1 MGKFEMSKTKTI
13 SLTVGGFVAGALI
26 SLHFPAMADKE
37 VKPGLPIDELR
48 TFAEV
53 YSAIKQGYVEPVEDK
68 KMITNAISGMLS
80 NLDPHSA
87 YLDADAFKDLQ
98 VGTQGEFGGLG
109 IEVGM
114 EDGLVKVVSPIE
126 DTPAYRAGVKAGD
139 LIFKL
144 DDTPVKGLTLNDAVK
159 KDARQAE
166 DPDQAVHHAQG
177 RNQARSRSP

>member
-1 MGKFEMSKTKTI
+1 MSKAKTI
-13 SLTVGGFVAGALI
+13 SLTLGGFIAGALI
-26 SLHFPAMADKE
+26 SLNFPAMAEKD

-53 YSAIKQGYVEPVEDK
+53 YSAIKQGYVEPVEDI
-68 KMITNAISGMLS
+68 KMISNAISGMLS
-80 NLDPHSA
+80 NLDPHST

-126 DTPAYRAGVKAGD
+126 DTPAYRAGIKSGD
-139 LIFKL
+139 LIYKFDETL
-144 DDTPVKGLTLNDAVK
+144 VKGLTLNEAVK
-159 KDARQAE
+159 KMR
-166 DPDQAVHHAQG
+166 G
-177 RNQARSRSP
+177 